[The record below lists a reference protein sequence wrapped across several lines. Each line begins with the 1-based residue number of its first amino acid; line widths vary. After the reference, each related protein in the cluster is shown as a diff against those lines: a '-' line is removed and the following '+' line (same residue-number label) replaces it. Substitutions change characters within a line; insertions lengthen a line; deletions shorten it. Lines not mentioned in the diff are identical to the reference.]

1 VPSRERLVEI
11 GTRRGRQLVREYAD
25 EIRNARLAAG
35 LNQATVGFGV
45 GISRAQISRIER
57 GEAPFPDFVA
67 AARIARVVGL
77 DLWIRCYP
85 AGGQLRDAAHVA
97 LTSRFLARIP
107 PDVER
112 EIEAPIRTGDLRA
125 WDILLHFKQLSVGVA
140 AETRVRDLQA
150 LLRREHQKQADGGVE
165 RLLLLVAD
173 TKHNRGSLAEAAEL
187 VREVF
192 PLSTRGVLMRLS
204 RGEALPANGLVI
216 L

>member
-25 EIRNARLAAG
+25 EIRHARLAAG
-35 LNQATVGFGV
+35 LKQATVGSGV
-45 GISRAQISRIER
+45 GMSRAQISRIER
-57 GEAPFPDFVA
+57 GIAPLPDFVA

-97 LTSRFLARIP
+97 LIARFLARIP
-107 PDVER
+107 PEVER
-112 EIEAPIRTGDLRA
+112 EIEAPVRPGDLRA
-125 WDILLHFKQLSVGVA
+125 WDLLLHFTQLSVGVA
-140 AETRVRDLQA
+140 AETRIRDLQA

-173 TKHNRGSLAEAAEL
+173 TKHNRASLAEAAAL
-187 VREVF
+187 VREAF
-192 PLSTRGVLMRLS
+192 PLSTRAVLTPLN
-204 RGEALPANGLVI
+204 RGEAPSTNGLVI